1 MTRYRY
7 YGMNSVADHFGP
19 VWRYPEDS
27 EEGVYLREEYSEPA
41 VLRQYQI
48 LGSGFREF
56 DETEVP
62 EWAKPAT
69 EYAQGQRL
77 RGKTWASY
85 STVEGLYRG
94 TEDDGEVQVTVTHVV
109 EDLRSPGY
117 PLQIG
122 DRTLLHPESVEVL
135 SNTAKKLPE
144 EAVTPGEVN
153 VKVALDTSEFV
164 EALEKARTAFEG
176 GGVRDG
182 AEKVERFELAWTA
195 DQPYEDQMLT
205 RYARWMAR
213 GADKYADRNWESFA
227 SDDALEHA
235 KGSLLRHVFKLLAGQ
250 VDEDHAAAVW
260 FNVAAIELIRG
271 KG

>member
-94 TEDDGEVQVTVTHVV
+94 TEDDGMVLVTVTRVV
-109 EDLRSPGY
+109 EDLRGPGD

-122 DRTLLHPESVEVL
+122 DRAFLRPESVEVL

-144 EAVTPGEVN
+144 EVTVTVTPDLTAFNG
-153 VKVALDTSEFV
+153 AL
-164 EALEKARTAFEG
+164 RTAFEG

-271 KG
+271 KD